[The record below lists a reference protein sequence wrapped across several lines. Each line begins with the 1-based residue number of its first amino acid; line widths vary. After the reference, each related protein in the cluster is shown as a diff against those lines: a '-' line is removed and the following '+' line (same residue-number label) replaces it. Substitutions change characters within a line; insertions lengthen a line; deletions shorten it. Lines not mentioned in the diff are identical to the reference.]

1 MTNADKILYHQIH
14 PLKLGTDIA
23 AAVVSLYFFWKHQ
36 LLLALALHILP
47 PVAASVLVIS
57 FADLAREQRSPF
69 GRYVGRMMTRTV
81 EAIRLAGDII
91 TVLGAW
97 YHSYAVIALGLVVII
112 GAWLS
117 GKARGTLQR

>member
-1 MTNADKILYHQIH
+1 LAPIS
-14 PLKLGTDIA
+14 
-23 AAVVSLYFFWKHQ
+23 VSLYLFWKHQ

-57 FADLAREQRSPF
+57 FADLAREQRSPV
-69 GRYVGRMMTRTV
+69 GRYVRRMMTRAV

-97 YHSYAVIALGLVVII
+97 YHSYTVIALGLVVII

-117 GKARGTLQR
+117 GKERDTLLR